1 MSGTGVTAAN
11 DQALLLCQE
20 NATVFVVMR
29 EGDPVQHGATVGV
42 ISRVEV
48 APYGGRYAVLVTLA
62 GAPVGTEQALFIGFT
77 PMDYTARIHPSLYL
91 RKGWTFDNQPGKVR
105 SISLPNS
112 NIPPSG
118 VGCTGRGRSISWDG
132 DLAITVEFDNGARQ
146 IMKGL
151 LP

>member
-1 MSGTGVTAAN
+1 MKSTRT
-11 DQALLLCQE
+11 L
-20 NATVFVVMR
+20 R
-29 EGDPVQHGATVGV
+29 P
-42 ISRVEV
+42 
-48 APYGGRYAVLVTLA
+48 AVLATLA
-62 GAPVGTEQALFIGFT
+62 GVAAGTEQALFIGFT
-77 PMDYTARIHPSLYL
+77 STDYAGRIHPSLYL

-105 SISLPNS
+105 SISLPTT

-132 DLAITVEFDNGARQ
+132 DFAITVEFDNGARQ